1 MSSIFN
7 DKREFEV
14 IFRRHYA
21 PLVGYA
27 NKMVGNIDEAAD
39 IVQSL
44 FVSIWD
50 KRDSIIVDGSMQ
62 SYLLRSTH
70 NR

>member
-44 FVSIWD
+44 FVSIWA
-50 KRDSIIVDGSMQ
+50 KQKSE
-62 SYLLRSTH
+62 
-70 NR
+70 